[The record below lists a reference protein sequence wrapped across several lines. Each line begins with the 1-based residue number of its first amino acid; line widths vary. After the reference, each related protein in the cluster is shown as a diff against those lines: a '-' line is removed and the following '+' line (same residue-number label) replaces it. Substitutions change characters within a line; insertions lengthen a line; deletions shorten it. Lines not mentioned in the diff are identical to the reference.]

1 MKLSSF
7 ATLGSVL
14 GIYFSVSVLA
24 VANPV
29 KRDIAGT
36 ATVFLDQPSGKPEK
50 LASGWIYGFPDN
62 ADGTANTDVPQKYIK
77 DVGFNYNRAGGA
89 QTPYKGWAR
98 NEYEVSPFPS
108 LLSWLLLK
116 AAGYLLTFNKGR
128 WKSSLSNYRTT
139 RRNGGKFILLI
150 HDLWGADSTQGKGF
164 PYPGDGGNWENWN
177 AFLDQVFSD
186 ILKNKMTAGLEID
199 IWNEPDLN
207 LFWDAP
213 QTQYLNMWKRT
224 YERIRKEL
232 PGVQITGPSTTTPPT
247 VDSEWY
253 NNYLKFIAKTNT
265 IPDFYSWHLL
275 ATDRN
280 LRESKAQFDTLRK
293 KYKLPECP
301 ININEYASWDGEQN
315 PAGAVFYISQFE
327 RHNAHGLRANW
338 ASQGQLHDFLANLL
352 VKNSDGDYSPAGEWH
367 VYQYYNQVMKGNRVG
382 TSPSDD
388 ELFEVYAT
396 RGGSAGTVKILAAI
410 RPVAGK
416 KTYNLAITGLSAVK
430 VKGPTVRVRTYRFD
444 GPHVSTAFGAPVDLD
459 TFKHTIKND
468 QIMFFV
474 AADDRTQAFA
484 FEFEV

>member
-1 MKLSSF
+1 MKLSSI

-14 GIYFSVSVLA
+14 GIYFSGSVLA
-24 VANPV
+24 AANPV

-62 ADGTANTDVPQKYIK
+62 ADGTANTDIPQKYIK
-77 DVGFNYNRAGGA
+77 DVGFKYNRAGGA

-98 NEYEVSPFPS
+98 NEYE
-108 LLSWLLLK
+108 
-116 AAGYLLTFNKGR
+116 GR

-164 PYPGDGGNWENWN
+164 PYPGDKGNWKNWN
-177 AFLDQVFSD
+177 AFLDQLFSD
-186 ILKNKMTAGLEID
+186 IVKNKMTAGLEID

-232 PGVQITGPSTTTPPT
+232 PDVQITGPSTTTPPT

-280 LRESKAQFDTLRK
+280 LRESKAQFDTLRR
-293 KYKLPECP
+293 KYKLPERP

-327 RHNAHGLRANW
+327 RHNTLGLRANW

-352 VKNSDGDYSPAGEWH
+352 VKNSGGDYSPAGEWH
-367 VYQYYNQVMKGNRVG
+367 VYQYYNQAMKGNRVG

-430 VKGPTVRVRTYRFD
+430 IKGTTVRVRTYRFD
-444 GPHVSTAFGAPVDLD
+444 GPNVSTAVGAPVDLG

-468 QIMFFV
+468 QITFFV
-474 AADDRTQAFA
+474 SADDRTQAFA

>member
-7 ATLGSVL
+7 ATLGSIL
-14 GIYFSVSVLA
+14 
-24 VANPV
+24 V

-62 ADGTANTDVPQKYIK
+62 ADGTANTDILQKYIK
-77 DVGFNYNRAGGA
+77 DVGFKYNRAGGA

-98 NEYEVSPFPS
+98 NEYEVGHFPS
-108 LLSWLLLK
+108 LALLVTFK
-116 AAGYLLTFNKGR
+116 IMRHLLTFNKGR

-150 HDLWGADSTQGKGF
+150 HDLWGADSTQGAGS
-164 PYPGDGGNWENWN
+164 PYPGDGGNWKNWN

-213 QTQYLNMWKRT
+213 QTQYLNMWKRACD
-224 YERIRKEL
+224 RIRKEL
-232 PGVQITGPSTTTPPT
+232 PA
-247 VDSEWY
+247 SEY

-293 KYKLPECP
+293 KYKLPERP

-352 VKNSDGDYSPAGEWH
+352 VKNSGGDYSPAGEWH
-367 VYQYYNQVMKGNRVG
+367 VYQYYNQAMKGNRVG

-444 GPHVSTAFGAPVDLD
+444 DPNVATAFGAPVDLG

-468 QIMFFV
+468 QIMFLV

>member
-14 GIYFSVSVLA
+14 
-24 VANPV
+24 V
-29 KRDIAGT
+29 KRDIAET

-62 ADGTANTDVPQKYIK
+62 ADGTANTDIPQKYIK
-77 DVGFNYNRAGGA
+77 DVGFKYNRAGGA

-98 NEYEVSPFPS
+98 NEYEVSYIPSPALLVPF
-108 LLSWLLLK
+108 K
-116 AAGYLLTFNKGR
+116 IMGHLLTFNKGR

-139 RRNGGKFILLI
+139 RRNGGNFILLI
-150 HDLWGADSTQGKGF
+150 HDLWGADSTQGAGF
-164 PYPGDGGNWENWN
+164 PYPGDGGNWKNWN
-177 AFLDQVFSD
+177 AFLDQVISD

-232 PGVQITGPSTTTPPT
+232 PGVPITGPSTTTPPT
-247 VDSEWY
+247 VDSQWY

-293 KYKLPECP
+293 KYKLPERP

-327 RHNAHGLRANW
+327 RHNAYGLRANW

-352 VKNSDGDYSPAGEWH
+352 VKNSGGDYSPAAL
-367 VYQYYNQVMKGNRVG
+367 VG

-430 VKGPTVRVRTYRFD
+430 VKGPTVRIRTYGFD
-444 GPHVSTAFGAPVDLD
+444 GPNVATAVGAPVDLG